1 MDEVRVFTVT
11 SEDYA
16 PELLRL
22 RDLIDIAEAT
32 DIDPTDFGAVLLG
45 KSGKPADRIK
55 ALAGF
60 AWIITRRDEPDLTYE
75 QVLDGRVVTGEKTV
89 SDSQI
94 EEPDP
99 FLDATVEEAAAAI

>member
-1 MDEVRVFTVT
+1 VDEVRVFRVA
-11 SEDYA
+11 SADYA

-32 DIDPTDFGAVLLG
+32 GIDPTDLGATLNG
-45 KSGKPADRIK
+45 HSGKPADRIK

-75 QVLDGRVVTGEKTV
+75 QVLDGRVVADEGESNV
-89 SDSQI
+89 SDSLFL
-94 EEPDP
+94 EEE
-99 FLDATVEEAAAAI
+99 TAALT

>member
-1 MDEVRVFTVT
+1 VDETVRVFEVA

-32 DIDPTDFGAVLLG
+32 GIDPTDLGSVLRG
-45 KSGKPADRIK
+45 NSGKPADRVK

-60 AWIITRRDEPDLTYE
+60 AWVITRRDEPDLTYDE
-75 QVLDGRVVTGEKTV
+75 VLDGRVVSKSENV
-89 SDSQI
+89 SDS
-94 EEPDP
+94 P
-99 FLDATVEEAAAAI
+99 FLAEEEAEPIS

>member
-1 MDEVRVFTVT
+1 VAEPVRVFEV
-11 SEDYA
+11 SGEDYA

-32 DIDPTDFGAVLLG
+32 GIDPTDFSSVLAG
-45 KSGKPADRIK
+45 RSGKAADRIK

-75 QVLDGRVVTGEKTV
+75 QVLDGRVVSVAAENV
-89 SDSQI
+89 SDS
-94 EEPDP
+94 P
-99 FLDATVEEAAAAI
+99 FLVEEETAAAI